1 MPRSHPANGKRS
13 KQRTDEPTL
22 CARPAASRAG
32 GSNARET
39 ALAVLTRCAA
49 PMPVQAALDA
59 ALRTAKLS
67 SRDAAL
73 ATELSYGCLRTE
85 IKLSYLLS
93 LVLRAADR
101 LPSAMLLILKLAAY
115 ELLSLQKVPDH
126 AAVNAAVTAVRA
138 RWGKSLAGVANGA
151 LRSLIRLRPEL
162 SPAFF
167 AARFPDP
174 AACLATA
181 HSLPVWI
188 AQLWLQAYGPERAER
203 LAIASAGSPRL
214 CVRINA
220 LRPEALRLRERLLAA
235 GGVPV
240 GPWGVRVAP
249 GLRMAELSEW
259 QQQGLLSF
267 QGSGSLEILE
277 ALDAAHW
284 ESPFWDACA
293 GRGGKTCALME
304 RGLRLLAAS
313 DTSFRRLTGLRE
325 EIRRLGLNSALLFSG
340 SAAQAPFAFERRP
353 ETAPRTVLLD
363 VPCSGLGTLARKPD
377 LRRLRTPEHLPP
389 LYRIQAAMLEEAW
402 RIAAPGGRIA
412 YITCAVNPDENENR
426 IAAFLAAHPQAVLL
440 RQHQSEPGDCGADML
455 FGALIAKQASPHI
468 G

>member
-1 MPRSHPANGKRS
+1 MPCPHPANRKRS
-13 KQRTDEPTL
+13 KQGTGDADLRVRHAP
-22 CARPAASRAG
+22 G
-32 GSNARET
+32 GDNARET
-39 ALAVLTRCAA
+39 ALAVLTRCTASI
-49 PMPVQAALDA
+49 PVQAALDT
-59 ALRTAKLS
+59 ALRAAKLS

-73 ATELSYGCLRTE
+73 VTELSYGCLRTE

-101 LPSAMLLILKLAAY
+101 LPPAMILILKLAAY

-126 AAVNAAVTAVRA
+126 AAVNTAVTAVRA

-174 AACLATA
+174 AERLAA
-181 HSLPVWI
+181 EHSLPGWI
-188 AQLWLQAYGPERAER
+188 AELWLQAYGPEQAER
-203 LAIASAGSPRL
+203 LAIASARSPRL

-220 LRPEALRLRERLLAA
+220 LRPEALRLREQLLAA
-235 GGVPV
+235 GGVSV

-249 GLRMAELSEW
+249 GFQMDALSEW
-259 QQQGLLSF
+259 QQEGLLSF

-284 ESPFWDACA
+284 ESPLWDACA

-313 DTSFRRLTGLRE
+313 DTSLRRITGLRE
-325 EIRRLGLNSALLFSG
+325 EIRRLKLNSAPLFLG
-340 SAAQAPFAFERRP
+340 SAAQTPFAFERRP

-377 LRRLRTPEHLPP
+377 LRRLRKPEHLPP
-389 LYRIQAAMLEEAW
+389 LYQLQAAMLEEAW
-402 RIAAPGGRIA
+402 RIVAPGGCIA
-412 YITCAVNPDENENR
+412 YLTCAVNPDENEKR
-426 IAAFLAAHPQAVLL
+426 IAAFLAVHPQAVLI
-440 RQHQSEPGDCGADML
+440 RQHQPEPDDCGADML
-455 FGALIAKQASPHI
+455 FGALIGKKTSLA
-468 G
+468 

>member
-1 MPRSHPANGKRS
+1 MSCPHPANGKRA
-13 KQRTDEPTL
+13 KQGPGD
-22 CARPAASRAG
+22 PALRVRHAAAPAG
-32 GSNARET
+32 AGNAREI

-49 PMPVQAALDA
+49 PTPVQAALDA
-59 ALRTAKLS
+59 ALRAAKPS

-73 ATELSYGCLRTE
+73 TTELSYGCLRAE
-85 IKLSYLLS
+85 IKLSYLLG
-93 LVLRAADR
+93 LVLPAPDR
-101 LPSAMLLILKLAAY
+101 LPPVMLLMLKLAAY
-115 ELLSLQKVPDH
+115 EVLFLHKVPDH
-126 AAVNAAVTAVRA
+126 AAVNAAVTAVRS
-138 RWGKSLAGVANGA
+138 RWGKGLAGVANGA

-174 AACLATA
+174 AERLAA
-181 HSLPVWI
+181 EHSLPVWI
-188 AQLWLQAYGPERAER
+188 AELWLRAYGIEQAER
-203 LAIASAGSPRL
+203 LAIASARSPRL

-220 LRPEALRLRERLLAA
+220 LRPEAPRLRERLLTA

-240 GPWGVRVAP
+240 GSWGVRVAP
-249 GLRMAELSEW
+249 GFGMDELSGL

-267 QGSGSLEILE
+267 QGSGSLEIVE

-313 DTSFRRLTGLRE
+313 DTSLRRLTGLRK
-325 EIRRLGLNSALLFSG
+325 EIRRLGLASAPLFSG

-377 LRRLRTPEHLPP
+377 LRRLRKPEHLPS
-389 LYRIQAAMLEEAW
+389 LYQLQAAMLEEAW
-402 RIAAPGGRIA
+402 RIVAPGGRIA
-412 YITCAVNPDENENR
+412 YLTCAVNPDENEKR

-440 RQHQSEPGDCGADML
+440 RQHQPKPGDCGADML
-455 FGALIAKQASPHI
+455 FGALIEKKTSLA
-468 G
+468 